1 MKEGYGPLFVVI
13 IPCTVS
19 DFHSNLC
26 KFTKISKLAG
36 VGLLHQGLIT
46 AELPAQSWRLSKYS
60 AYPGRFKSNVP
71 QCPKTG
77 GTRFRVPAVYAP
89 FHFRQRTQRLL
100 RPPCLPEIFRFRS
113 AIFRSEEDKNCLSL
127 SSKSKSPEGVVSAA
141 CTGARCWGA
150 AGRGD
155 VRGWKDRCAGRSARE
170 APFYGKVQLSVF
182 AWQPA

>member
-46 AELPAQSWRLSKYS
+46 AKLPAAVLAALQIFRL
-60 AYPGRFKSNVP
+60 PGPLQKQRPSM
-71 QCPKTG
+71 PKKR
-77 GTRFRVPAVYAP
+77 GTRFRVPPVYAP

-127 SSKSKSPEGVVSAA
+127 SSKAKSPEGVVSAA

-155 VRGWKDRCAGRSARE
+155 VRGLEGPLRGPLWRGE
-170 APFYGKVQLSVF
+170 APF
-182 AWQPA
+182 